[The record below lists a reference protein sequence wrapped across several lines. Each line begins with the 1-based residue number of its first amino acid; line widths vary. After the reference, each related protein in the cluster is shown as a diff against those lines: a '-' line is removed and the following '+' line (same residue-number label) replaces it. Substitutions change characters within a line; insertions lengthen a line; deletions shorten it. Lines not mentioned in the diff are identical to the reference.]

1 MDRSLL
7 DTDAYSE
14 ILRSKNLKIVERSNI
29 YRAQFDRFTLSAAT
43 VVELV
48 SGLQR
53 LKRHV
58 RIDALLDALDAE
70 EILPIDMES
79 AIIAGKIH
87 GDLVRTGQ
95 TIGHADPMIAAIAI
109 QHNLTLVT
117 GNTQHFQRIIDHGY
131 PLRLDDWRT

>member
-14 ILRSKNLKIVERSNI
+14 ILRSRNLKVVEKSNV
-29 YRAQFDRFTLSAAT
+29 YRAQFDRFTLSAVT

-53 LKRHV
+53 VKRQV

-70 EILPIDMES
+70 EILPIDLEA

-95 TIGHADPMIAAIAI
+95 TIGRADPMIAAIAL

-117 GNTQHFQRIIDHGY
+117 GNTEHFQRIVDLGY
-131 PLRLDDWRT
+131 PLRLDDWRS

>member
-14 ILRSKNLKIVERSNI
+14 ILRSRNLKVVEKSNV

-53 LKRHV
+53 VKRQV

-70 EILPIDMES
+70 EILPIDLEA

-95 TIGHADPMIAAIAI
+95 TIGRADPMIAAIAL

-117 GNTQHFQRIIDHGY
+117 GNTEHFQRIVDLGY
-131 PLRLDDWRT
+131 PLRLDDWRS